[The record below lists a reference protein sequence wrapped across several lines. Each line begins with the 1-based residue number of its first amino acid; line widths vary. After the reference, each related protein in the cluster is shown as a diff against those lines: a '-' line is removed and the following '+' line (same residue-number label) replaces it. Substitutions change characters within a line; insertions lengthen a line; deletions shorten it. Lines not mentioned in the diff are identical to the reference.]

1 MGFQV
6 QTGNLDLIVNLY
18 NQILQTLLD
27 VEKPLVQ
34 QKMDNIDKVLQ
45 RGLVHMNWKSHTI
58 TDFISQCTTMVKE
71 MHGIVQVIKNNVT
84 ETRKILGSWS
94 EDLLLD
100 RKLTRTYTPEEL
112 SLSQKDLAHT
122 EYDRIVAGSE
132 KIHLFLDISR
142 KTLRANRGSSQFKA
156 YIDHVN
162 HIVIDGLAQAVLANC
177 QYLLLQVDPEHLTK
191 HDINP
196 LLEVQLRL
204 QDDFVV
210 FSPELG
216 RTDHGGGIGD
226 LVFKWIKSFCNVGM
240 LVKRLDTPIPEGNY
254 LADIQENR
262 KVKYIISIINA
273 FINENAKDCEEFRLE
288 FEEYSYLWLDDVIE
302 QFQDF
307 LNEETAAREVM
318 PSVHA
323 FEEHIH
329 TFRVLEDEIREL
341 PGTKVIGWLKIDVRP
356 MRNAL
361 LTYSSKWSD
370 VFQQYPLNHVIKS
383 VAELTAFIKE
393 SERGITIDVIDTES
407 LIKVLT
413 HLLAIRKREKEID
426 VCFDPLKIILHMLN
440 KNEVQVPSD
449 LNKELLALQ
458 ESWLALKQK
467 ALVLKDRH
475 ATITAKEALLLKE
488 RGKQYETKLSE
499 FREYFLITMPF
510 QYSENVDKAYATI
523 DLLHHGH
530 GATWN
535 VHPTRP
541 SSHSDPRQGQ
551 GEVESTVIGVYG
563 EMMDLNGLQECFEI
577 DIMDY
582 RTVEVCR
589 RESVLLKFVWDAVG
603 LVLAT
608 YARWRQIRWVEVNA
622 KDLQEQN
629 DFLVQHVQMLDAKVK
644 EWNCYENLINA
655 IEDTQKT
662 IPLLATLYDPSMRSR
677 HWKQLMRATGISFET
692 DERFCLGDLL
702 ALKLHLYEQ
711 QVFEIVERAQREQL
725 IEKQL
730 VELDRAWSHL
740 NLHFEVYFDDDT
752 TNVIRV
758 DDLLLDNLK
767 QHIALIQQMQTSKY
781 VQSNSYFLEK
791 VIGWQEKLGMVDNT
805 ITVWMEV
812 QTKW

>member
-1 MGFQV
+1 M
-6 QTGNLDLIVNLY
+6 LD
-18 NQILQTLLD
+18 
-27 VEKPLVQ
+27 
-34 QKMDNIDKVLQ
+34 
-45 RGLVHMNWKSHTI
+45 
-58 TDFISQCTTMVKE
+58 
-71 MHGIVQVIKNNVT
+71 
-84 ETRKILGSWS
+84 KI
-94 EDLLLD
+94 
-100 RKLTRTYTPEEL
+100 Y
-112 SLSQKDLAHT
+112 
-122 EYDRIVAGSE
+122 
-132 KIHLFLDISR
+132 
-142 KTLRANRGSSQFKA
+142 
-156 YIDHVN
+156 YIEN
-162 HIVIDGLAQAVLANC
+162 
-177 QYLLLQVDPEHLTK
+177 YK
-191 HDINP
+191 YDINP

-204 QDDFVV
+204 QNDFVV

-216 RTDHGGGIGD
+216 RTEHGGGAGD
-226 LVFKWIKSFCNVGM
+226 LVFKWINSFCNVGM

-262 KVKYIISIINA
+262 KVKYIISVINA
-273 FINENAKDCEEFRLE
+273 FINDNAKECEEFRIG
-288 FEEYSYLWLDDVIE
+288 FEDYSYLWLDDVSQ

-307 LNEETAAREVM
+307 LFEETAPGEVM
-318 PSVHA
+318 PPVHA
-323 FEEHIH
+323 FEEYIH
-329 TFRVLEDEIREL
+329 TFRVREDEIREL

-361 LTYSSKWSD
+361 LTYVSKWSD
-370 VFQQYPLNHVIKS
+370 VFQQYPLNHVVKS
-383 VAELTAFIKE
+383 VTELTAFVKE
-393 SERGITIDVIDTES
+393 SEKGITIDVIDTES
-407 LIKVLT
+407 LIIVLT

-426 VCFDPLKIILHMLN
+426 VCFDPLKLILHMLN
-440 KNEVQVPSD
+440 KHEVQVPPD

-458 ESWLALKQK
+458 ESWLALKLK
-467 ALVLKDRH
+467 AIVMKDRH

-510 QYSENVDKAYATI
+510 QYSENIDKAYAAI

-530 GATWN
+530 FVTSD
-535 VHPTRP
+535 VHPTRM
-541 SSHSDPRQGQ
+541 SSQATTDPQQ
-551 GEVESTVIGVYG
+551 VQPEIYSTVVGVYA
-563 EMMDLNGLQECFEI
+563 EMLDLNGLQECFEI

-582 RTVEVCR
+582 STVEICR
-589 RESVLLKFVWDAVG
+589 RESVQLKFVWDAIG

-608 YARWRQIRWVEVNA
+608 YARWRQIRWVEVNV

-629 DFLVQHVQMLDAKVK
+629 EWLVQHVQMLDAQAKK
-644 EWNCYENLINA
+644 WYCYEHLIQA
-655 IEDTQKT
+655 IEDTQKML
-662 IPLLATLYDPSMRSR
+662 PLLEALYHPSMRSR
-677 HWKQLMRATGISFET
+677 HWRQLMRATGISFET

-711 QVFEIVERAQREQL
+711 QVLEIVERAQKEQL

-730 VELDRAWSHL
+730 AELDRAWSHL
-740 NLHFEVYFDDDT
+740 NLEFEVYFDDET

-812 QTKW
+812 QTKWCETC